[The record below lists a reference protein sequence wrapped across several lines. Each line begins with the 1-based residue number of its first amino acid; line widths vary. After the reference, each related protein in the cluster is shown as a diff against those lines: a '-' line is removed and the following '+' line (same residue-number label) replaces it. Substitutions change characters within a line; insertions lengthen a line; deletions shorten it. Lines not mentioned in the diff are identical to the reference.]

1 VEHQASLPGAAAA
14 DGASSKRLRTG
25 KQAHVNLQRGII
37 CAFLGENHMRTQAI
51 ATATFVAALLAGV
64 GSHSK
69 GWGAAGDAQSARP
82 DHPCDRAC
90 LQGMVDQYI
99 AAMVKHDPS
108 GLPLTS
114 DYKYTENTATMPLG
128 DGLWVG
134 ASEAPTTFKIYAL
147 DPVSHQAGLFAV
159 MKEFDKP
166 VILALRLKIEG
177 GNIAEIEHVVARGV
191 RDSSLPN
198 LTTPRP
204 GLLETVPPAERVSR
218 DEMYRIANSYFEAI
232 EHSDGNLAPFADD
245 CVRRENGMQTTGN
258 TVPTPDPGDPPGAP
272 IDPLRAKIRMLGCRD
287 NINTHTLSYITKIR
301 PRRLSIIDEQNG
313 LVFGF
318 PMFVHRG
325 NVRTI
330 QIVGIP
336 GLESMPM
343 TGLRTSDLEAG
354 EMFKIRAGK
363 IHEIEAMGFILPY
376 GSKTGWE

>member
-1 VEHQASLPGAAAA
+1 MRARLFAAATVIA
-14 DGASSKRLRTG
+14 VLL
-25 KQAHVNLQRGII
+25 VGI
-37 CAFLGENHMRTQAI
+37 
-51 ATATFVAALLAGV
+51 TAGP
-64 GSHSK
+64 
-69 GWGAAGDAQSARP
+69 ARP
-82 DHPCDRAC
+82 QTAPPPASPCDRTC
-90 LQGMVDQYI
+90 LRGFLDQYI

-134 ASEAPTTFKIYAL
+134 ASEAPTTFKIYVL
-147 DPVSHQAGLFAV
+147 DPTSHQAGLFAV

-166 VILALRLKIEG
+166 VILAMRLKIDG
-177 GNIAEIEHVVARGV
+177 GRISEIEHVVARNV
-191 RDSSLPN
+191 RESSLPN

-218 DEMYRIANSYFEAI
+218 DEMWRIANSYFEAI

-258 TVPTPDPGDPPGAP
+258 TVPTHDPGDPPDAP
-272 IDPLRAKIRMLGCRD
+272 IDPLRAKIRMLGCRY
-287 NINTHTLSYITKIR
+287 NINTHTLSYITKIQ
-301 PRRLSIIDEQNG
+301 PRRLIIIDEEKG
-313 LVFGF
+313 LVLGF

-354 EMFKIRAGK
+354 EMFKIRNGK

>member
-1 VEHQASLPGAAAA
+1 MGARTLAMGAIFLLTLAGMVSRPAAA
-14 DGASSKRLRTG
+14 
-25 KQAHVNLQRGII
+25 QA
-37 CAFLGENHMRTQAI
+37 
-51 ATATFVAALLAGV
+51 
-64 GSHSK
+64 
-69 GWGAAGDAQSARP
+69 
-82 DHPCDRAC
+82 PCDREC
-90 LQGMVDQYI
+90 LRGFVDRYI

-108 GLPLTS
+108 GLPVTA

-134 ASEAPTTFKIYAL
+134 ASEAPTAFRIYAL
-147 DPVSHQAGLFAV
+147 DPSSHQAALFAV

-166 VILALRLKIEG
+166 VILALRLKIEDG
-177 GNIAEIEHVVARGV
+177 RIAEIEHVVARGV
-191 RDSSLPN
+191 RDSSMPN

-204 GLLETVPPAERVSR
+204 ALLADVPPAERVSR
-218 DEMYRIANSYFEAI
+218 DEMWRVANSYFEAI

-245 CVRRENGMQTTGN
+245 CMRRENGMQTTGN
-258 TVPTPDPGDPPGAP
+258 TVPTHDPGDPPDSP

-301 PRRLSIIDEQNG
+301 PRRLIVIDEEKG

-330 QIVGIP
+330 HIVGIP
-336 GLESMPM
+336 GLEEMPM
-343 TGLRTSDLEAG
+343 NGLRTSDLEAG
-354 EMFKIRAGK
+354 EIFKIRDGK

>member
-1 VEHQASLPGAAAA
+1 MKTNLWAVAATWILA
-14 DGASSKRLRTG
+14 
-25 KQAHVNLQRGII
+25 N
-37 CAFLGENHMRTQAI
+37 AI
-51 ATATFVAALLAGV
+51 AGPAR
-64 GSHSK
+64 
-69 GWGAAGDAQSARP
+69 AQA
-82 DHPCDRAC
+82 PCDRDC
-90 LQGMVDQYI
+90 LRGFVDRYI
-99 AAMVKHDPS
+99 AAMVAHDPS
-108 GLPLTS
+108 SLPLTS
-114 DYKYTENTATMPLG
+114 DSKYTENTATLPLG

-134 ASEAPTTFKIYAL
+134 ASEAPATFKVYAL
-147 DPVSHQAGLFAV
+147 DPASHQAALFAV

-166 VILALRLKIEG
+166 VILALRLKIYDG
-177 GNIAEIEHVVARGV
+177 KISEIEHVVARGV

-204 GLLETVPPAERVSR
+204 GLLADVPPAERVSR
-218 DEMYRIANSYFEAI
+218 DEMWRIANSYFEAI

-258 TVPTPDPGDPPGAP
+258 TLPTHDPGDPPDAP

-301 PRRLSIIDEQNG
+301 PRRLIVIDEEKG

-330 QIVGIP
+330 HIVGIP
-336 GLESMPM
+336 GLEEMPM

-354 EMFKIRAGK
+354 EIFKIRGGK

-376 GSKTGWE
+376 GSKTGWEN

>member
-1 VEHQASLPGAAAA
+1 MSAKNWATAMLVAVLLSGMAARPTQAQAS
-14 DGASSKRLRTG
+14 
-25 KQAHVNLQRGII
+25 
-37 CAFLGENHMRTQAI
+37 
-51 ATATFVAALLAGV
+51 
-64 GSHSK
+64 
-69 GWGAAGDAQSARP
+69 
-82 DHPCDRAC
+82 CDRAC
-90 LQGMVDQYI
+90 LRNFVDQYI
-99 AAMVKHDPS
+99 AAMVKHDFS
-108 GLPLTS
+108 GLPVTT

-147 DPVSHQAGLFAV
+147 DPVSHQAGLLAV

-166 VILALRLKIEG
+166 VILALRLKVYDGKIS
-177 GNIAEIEHVVARGV
+177 EIEHVVARSV
-191 RDSSLPN
+191 RETSLPN

-218 DEMYRIANSYFEAI
+218 DEMWRIANSYFEAI

-258 TVPTPDPGDPPGAP
+258 TVPTHDPGGPPDAP

-301 PRRLSIIDEQNG
+301 PRRLIIIDEEKG

-330 QIVGIP
+330 HIVGIP
-336 GLESMPM
+336 GLEEMPM
-343 TGLRTSDLEAG
+343 NGLRTSDLEAG
-354 EMFKIRAGK
+354 EMFKIRGGK

-376 GSKTGWE
+376 GSRTGWE

>member
-1 VEHQASLPGAAAA
+1 
-14 DGASSKRLRTG
+14 
-25 KQAHVNLQRGII
+25 
-37 CAFLGENHMRTQAI
+37 MRANI
-51 ATATFVAALLAGV
+51 FATTTVVAALLVGI
-64 GSHSK
+64 GSHST
-69 GWGAAGDAQSARP
+69 GWDSAGAAQSARS

-90 LQGMVDQYI
+90 LQAMVDQYI

-108 GLPLTS
+108 RLPLTS
-114 DYKYTENTATMPLG
+114 DYKYTENTAAMPLG

-166 VILALRLKIEG
+166 VILALRLKIEN
-177 GNIAEIEHVVARGV
+177 GNISEIEHVVARSV
-191 RDSSLPN
+191 RESSLPN

-204 GLLETVPPAERVSR
+204 ALLGTVPPAERVSR
-218 DEMYRIANSYFEAI
+218 DEMWRIANSYFEAI

-258 TVPTPDPGDPPGAP
+258 TVPTPDPGDQPGAP

-287 NINTHTLSYITKIR
+287 NINTRTLSYITKIR
-301 PRRLSIIDEQNG
+301 PRRLVIIDEEKG
-313 LVFGF
+313 LVLGF

-354 EMFKIRAGK
+354 EMFKIRGGQ

-376 GSKTGWE
+376 GSKTGWEY